1 MKSKKRTK
9 FMVILFL
16 ILWLG
21 PFSIC
26 AINLLIESDNYN
38 RGLSCLIASAE
49 TSKLTSSMIGIG
61 IISFFP
67 FVFFASLYSEQKKR
81 GKFLFKRQVPEKGD
95 RKEEALR
102 KKYQTEWEK
111 QEKERR
117 KIFEQ
122 NKMMLESGPHKKLV
136 ERFVATNRSIWYD
149 IDKLKQLLRSKGL
162 DFKYTEMDLII
173 DEEKKRQKYEKFK
186 RTFIDDDLND
196 LRDYIVIFL
205 DLYGEHYGEQIDFF
219 VRLLKEQKID
229 FDKDGIENHIQNIV
243 NEIDL
248 EKYEKQLFH

>member
-1 MKSKKRTK
+1 
-9 FMVILFL
+9 MVILFL

-38 RGLSCLIASAE
+38 RGLSYLIASAE

-122 NKMMLESGPHKKLV
+122 NKMMLETGPYKKLV

-149 IDKLKQLLRSKGL
+149 IDKLKQLLQSKGL

-205 DLYGEHYGEQIDFF
+205 DFYGEHYGEQIDFF
-219 VRLLKEQKID
+219 IRLLKEQKID
-229 FDKDGIENHIQNIV
+229 FDKDGIENHIQNIIK
-243 NEIDL
+243 EIDL